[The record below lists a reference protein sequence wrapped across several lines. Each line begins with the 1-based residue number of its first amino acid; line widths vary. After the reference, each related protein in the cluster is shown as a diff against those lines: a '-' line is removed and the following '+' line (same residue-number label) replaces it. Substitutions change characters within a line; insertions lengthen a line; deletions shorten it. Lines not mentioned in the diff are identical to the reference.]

1 MRQHLADELH
11 DLTRALGGAL
21 LFGIPLLLTMEVW
34 WLGAL
39 LPPWQPLALLGIALA
54 GSFALA
60 RSIGF
65 KRRTTFRSH
74 ADQAVHAVAAGVVVA
89 FVILL
94 TLNRFSPDDPP
105 AAIAGMIAVQALP
118 LSLGAAVANAVFKR
132 GEDRHEGDDAGPVGT
147 LVHKI
152 GATAI
157 GAAFIAFSAAPTE
170 EITQIAAGLAFG
182 HQLALFALSLGIAHA
197 VVFHSGYHPDQAGGT
212 DGSDGSDGSAQ
223 PTSRAILSH
232 LAETSMSYAV
242 ALALALLALVL
253 YNRTGAHAPVAA
265 LLPQA
270 LVLGLP
276 AAIGGAA
283 GRLVL

>member
-1 MRQHLADELH
+1 MPRYLTEELH

-34 WLGAL
+34 WLGGQ
-39 LPPWQPLALLGIALA
+39 LPPWQCLGLLAIAL
-54 GSFALA
+54 FATFPLA

-74 ADQAVHAVAAGVVVA
+74 ADQAVHAVAIGSVA
-89 FVILL
+89 ALAVLL
-94 TLNRFSPDDPP
+94 VLNRISLDDPP
-105 AAIAGMIAVQALP
+105 AVIAGMVAVQALP

-132 GEDRHEGDDAGPVGT
+132 GEDRHEGDAEGPIGA
-147 LVHKI
+147 LVHKL
-152 GATAI
+152 GASAI

-170 EITQIAAGLAFG
+170 EITQIAAGLTYG
-182 HQLALFALSLGIAHA
+182 HQLALIALSLVVAHFI
-197 VVFHSGYHPDQAGGT
+197 VFHSGHHPDQA
-212 DGSDGSDGSAQ
+212 DGSSSHLA
-223 PTSRAILSH
+223 H
-232 LAETSMSYAV
+232 LAETCASYAV
-242 ALALALLALVL
+242 ALGLALLALLL
-253 YNRTGAHAPVAA
+253 YNRTGAHAPLTA

-276 AAIGGAA
+276 AVIGGAA

>member
-1 MRQHLADELH
+1 MRRHLAEELH

-34 WLGAL
+34 WLGAQ
-39 LPPWQPLALLGIALA
+39 LPPWQALGLLVIALVI
-54 GSFALA
+54 SFALA

-74 ADQAVHAVAAGVVVA
+74 LDQAVHAVAVGVVA
-89 FVILL
+89 ALL
-94 TLNRFSPDDPP
+94 TLFALNRVSLDDPP
-105 AAIAGMIAVQALP
+105 AAIAGMVAVQALP
-118 LSLGAAVANAVFKR
+118 LSLGAAVGNAVFKR
-132 GEDRHEGDDAGPVGT
+132 GKDRHEGDEEGPVGE

-170 EITQIAAGLAFG
+170 EVTHIAAGLTLA
-182 HQLALFALSLGIAHA
+182 HQLALMALSLGIAHA
-197 VVFHSGYHPDQAGGT
+197 VVFHSGYHPDQANDSEGGE
-212 DGSDGSDGSAQ
+212 SAEQ
-223 PTSRAILSH
+223 SVRSH
-232 LAETSMSYAV
+232 AAETSTSYAV
-242 ALALALLALVL
+242 ALGLALLAVLV
-253 YNRTGAHAPVAA
+253 YNRTGAHAPLPA
-265 LLPQA
+265 LLSQA

>member
-1 MRQHLADELH
+1 MPRYLADELH

-34 WLGAL
+34 WLGGQ
-39 LPPWQPLALLGIALA
+39 LPPWQCLGLLAIALVVT
-54 GSFALA
+54 FPLV

-74 ADQAVHAVAAGVVVA
+74 ADQAVHAVAIGIVA
-89 FVILL
+89 ALAVLL
-94 TLNRFSPDDPP
+94 VLNRLSPDDPP
-105 AAIAGMIAVQALP
+105 AVIASLVAVQALP

-132 GEDRHEGDDAGPVGT
+132 GEDRHEGDREGPIGT
-147 LVHKI
+147 LVHKL
-152 GATAI
+152 GAGAI

-170 EITQIAAGLAFG
+170 EIAQIAAALTYR
-182 HQLALFALSLGIAHA
+182 HQLALFALTLVVVHA
-197 VVFHSGYHPDQAGGT
+197 IVFHSGYHPDQASQAGR
-212 DGSDGSDGSAQ
+212 SSEQSV
-223 PTSRAILSH
+223 LSH
-232 LAETSMSYAV
+232 LAETSVSYAV
-242 ALALALLALVL
+242 ALGLALLALLL
-253 YNRTGAHAPVAA
+253 YNRTGAHAPLPA
-265 LLPQA
+265 LLTQA